1 MQVVIKRIKKRT
13 HFIWSVYFLSLSCDL
28 VFKSQSQ
35 SERHLDVY
43 FFATHLQSLPL
54 RLDLMPILSAK
65 VFLVDLVLAVAVVLA
80 VLLVAAVWWRNI
92 RLFPNL
98 PDLLF

>member
-1 MQVVIKRIKKRT
+1 
-13 HFIWSVYFLSLSCDL
+13 
-28 VFKSQSQ
+28 
-35 SERHLDVY
+35 
-43 FFATHLQSLPL
+43 
-54 RLDLMPILSAK
+54 MPILSAK
-65 VFLVDLVLAVAVVLA
+65 VFLVDLVLAAAAVLA

>member
-1 MQVVIKRIKKRT
+1 MQDCDWSKIGHTLFGQCISYLLPVILFCKVKVKV
-13 HFIWSVYFLSLSCDL
+13 S
-28 VFKSQSQ
+28 
-35 SERHLDVY
+35 LDV
-43 FFATHLQSLPL
+43 FTTFNATHLQSLPL

-65 VFLVDLVLAVAVVLA
+65 VFLVDLVLAVAAVLA

>member
-1 MQVVIKRIKKRT
+1 VIL
-13 HFIWSVYFLSLSCDL
+13 FLKVKVK
-28 VFKSQSQ
+28 VFL
-35 SERHLDVY
+35 E
-43 FFATHLQSLPL
+43 FFTTMYAIHLQSLPL

-65 VFLVDLVLAVAVVLA
+65 VFLVDLVLAVAAVLA
-80 VLLVAAVWWRNI
+80 VLLAAAVWWRNI